1 MNTKEIILEYWKS
14 WQGHSNW
21 HVTRQMMADDFLFDA
36 GIFKTT
42 SADALIDMMKK
53 GNPWKDIELLDMV
66 VYGSKGAL
74 IYEGT
79 DAVTG
84 SRIRIAEILT
94 VANSQLVRGIASIS
108 QLPE

>member
-1 MNTKEIILEYWKS
+1 
-14 WQGHSNW
+14 
-21 HVTRQMMADDFLFDA
+21 
-36 GIFKTT
+36 
-42 SADALIDMMKK
+42 
-53 GNPWKDIELLDMV
+53 MV